1 MQPSSPH
8 SATHP
13 CVQGTMMPQ
22 APSTQNP
29 DQGKGLSNL
38 FRQEVAGVASV
49 AGWQKLLM
57 TELPTEAY
65 AASRQ
70 SAHRDLASVG
80 WALAVEMVVDCLGGS
95 QI

>member
-1 MQPSSPH
+1 
-8 SATHP
+8 
-13 CVQGTMMPQ
+13 MMPQ